1 MMHPAPVTI
10 VAGGMLALIAGA
22 VVAGDKDGASRLP
35 PYPLGA
41 VVLLA
46 DGGMVAGRLEAI
58 TPTTVVVT
66 SPVLGRLDLPRASV
80 DGYRAST
87 ALGPVPPRRPDPVM
101 AEVAVLRLLNGDEAA
116 AAALALVAG
125 DVTIRM
131 ASPLPRDVTIPLA
144 AVRAIDF
151 AGSPGEARLPRR
163 FVVLSD
169 GSRFVQESL
178 PQRCDPAAVVA
189 TLSDGDG
196 GRLLATLAP
205 AAYEQAD
212 TAQAAW
218 PLARGHT
225 LTGDWPTA
233 RGVTAF
239 TGLGIH
245 APASVRYR
253 LGRPAHRFKTLVAI
267 DDSAGVQGSVIA
279 RVRAIDDAG
288 RAREVHA
295 SPILRGGDEPH
306 AIDVDLDGAM
316 GIELVVDPAD
326 GSTALD
332 RTIWLDPR
340 VEFVSAAE

>member
-1 MMHPAPVTI
+1 MMHRPPVKI
-10 VAGGMLALIAGA
+10 MAGLMLALIADA
-22 VVAGDKDGASRLP
+22 VVAGEQVGASGLP

-41 VVLLA
+41 VLLLA

-58 TPTTVVVT
+58 TPTAVIVT
-66 SPVLGRLDLPRASV
+66 SPVLGRLDLPRTSV
-80 DGYRAST
+80 AGYRAST
-87 ALGPVPPRRPDPVM
+87 ALGPVPRRPEPAN

-116 AAALALVAG
+116 AAALSLVAG

-151 AGSPGEARLPRR
+151 AGSRGEAGWPRR

-169 GSRFVQESL
+169 GSRFVEGSL
-178 PQRCDPAAVVA
+178 SQTCDPAEVVA
-189 TLSDGDG
+189 TLTDGDRV
-196 GRLLATLAP
+196 RLLATLEP
-205 AAYEQAD
+205 AAYEQAE
-212 TAQAAW
+212 TSQAAW

-225 LTGDWPTA
+225 LTGEWPAA
-233 RGVTAF
+233 RGTTAF

-253 LGRPAHRFKTLVAI
+253 LGRPSRRFKTLVAI
-267 DDSAGVQGSVIA
+267 DDTAGLQGSVIA

-288 RAREVHA
+288 RAREVHV

-340 VEFVSAAE
+340 VEFVSASG

>member
-1 MMHPAPVTI
+1 MMHRAPVKI
-10 VAGGMLALIAGA
+10 VAGLIPALIAGA
-22 VVAGDKDGASRLP
+22 VVAGEKGGASGLP

-80 DGYRAST
+80 DGYRASA
-87 ALGPVPPRRPDPVM
+87 ALGPVPPRRPDPAT

-116 AAALALVAG
+116 AATLTLGAG
-125 DVTIRM
+125 DVSIRM

-144 AVRAIDF
+144 TVRAIDF
-151 AGSPGEARLPRR
+151 AGSPGEAGLPRQ

-169 GSRFVQESL
+169 GSRFVEGSL
-178 PQRCDPAAVVA
+178 PQPCDPAEVVA
-189 TLSDGDG
+189 TLTDGDRV
-196 GRLLATLAP
+196 RLLATLEP
-205 AAYEQAD
+205 AVCEQAD
-212 TAQAAW
+212 TSQAVW
-218 PLARGHT
+218 PPARGHT
-225 LTGDWPTA
+225 LTGDWPAA
-233 RGVTAF
+233 RGATAF

-253 LGRPAHRFKTLVAI
+253 LGRPSRRFKTLVAI
-267 DDSAGVQGSVIA
+267 DDTAGLQGSVIA

-288 RAREVHA
+288 RAREVHV
-295 SPILRGGDEPH
+295 SPILRGGDQPH

-340 VEFVSAAE
+340 VEFVSASG